1 MGLRYSKKI
10 RISRNLTL
18 NISKSG
24 LSLTVRK
31 GKGGVNI
38 SKRGIMPFFNIGK
51 GFFWRK

>member
-1 MGLRYSKKI
+1 MGIQYRK
-10 RISRNLTL
+10 RIKLGRNLTL